1 MESIGNAIFQL
12 GNENSCTYCSR
23 YSDAING
30 LECGQAGSLLLLLR
44 YSPPPQPPGCS
55 DNDTQGCK
63 AIITGYTRDFIIRTT
78 Q

>member
-44 YSPPPQPPGCS
+44 SCPRPPPPAGCS

-63 AIITGYTRDFIIRTT
+63 AIITEYTRDL
-78 Q
+78 

>member
-1 MESIGNAIFQL
+1 MESIGNAMFQL

-44 YSPPPQPPGCS
+44 SLPLPAGCS
-55 DNDTQGCK
+55 DNDTQWCK
-63 AIITGYTRDFIIRTT
+63 AIITGYTRDFVIRTT